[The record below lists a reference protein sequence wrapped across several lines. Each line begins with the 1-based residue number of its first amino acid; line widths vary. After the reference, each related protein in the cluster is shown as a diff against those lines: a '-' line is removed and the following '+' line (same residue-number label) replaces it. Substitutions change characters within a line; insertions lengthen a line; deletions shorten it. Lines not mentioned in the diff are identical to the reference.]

1 MKTLILA
8 IAAATA
14 LSGAA
19 FAQTSNPRST
29 APTASSPGTSQSG
42 SSMPSTMNSGGATG
56 SVGPTDPSK
65 HQPRVAPGMPS
76 IDVGAPGSR
85 PYAVPANPRAPSG
98 DDGGTA
104 GKTNPD

>member
-19 FAQTSNPRST
+19 FAQTGIPSST

-42 SSMPSTMNSGGATG
+42 SSIPSGMNSGGATG

-65 HQPRVAPGMPS
+65 HQPRVAPGTPNN
-76 IDVGAPGSR
+76 DVGVSGSQ
-85 PYAVPANPRAPSG
+85 PYVLPPNRHAPSG